1 MSVSPS
7 SPGGS
12 PTPGPSQIPDVQ
24 VFRIRFFE
32 PWVRCRFEAH
42 MSPRIRTHLSSLSSH
57 SGKELVSSWSL
68 LPLSRLSPWPGSPLP
83 LQGPSGRFPHFVGH
97 IEELRL
103 PTPVPGHFGRPSC
116 ARYHP
121 CARCSLLP
129 SASAPLEAEGCV
141 RIPSPGCFYEWR
153 RGASQVPGEPL
164 HQRPALGPRSGLR
177 ISPKRCVG
185 AVDAQHEDVD
195 PNNLNIFEAQSH
207 SSDARCLRFAA
218 ALLSDSRK
226 TRFRL
231 LARLCRAGFFRLPGS
246 IKGFRIHFLLS
257 QASPGAT
264 CSCSCPCA
272 TSVVRVSWSCL
283 AFRVSP
289 SAGRCQRGAAAA
301 SGERQ
306 ARNAGRSTRHA
317 PR

>member
-7 SPGGS
+7 SPGRIS
-12 PTPGPSQIPDVQ
+12 TPGPHKCGRAGFPHPVLRAMGSLQIWDH
-24 VFRIRFFE
+24 
-32 PWVRCRFEAH
+32 A
-42 MSPRIRTHLSSLSSH
+42 PRIRTHLSSLSSH

-68 LPLSRLSPWPGSPLP
+68 LPLSRLSPWPGSPLSSAGS
-83 LQGPSGRFPHFVGH
+83 LGRFPHFVGH

-164 HQRPALGPRSGLR
+164 HPAPCSRTTVGPSHLAQAMRRCCRRTARGRRPPTTSTFSRLNRTALML
-177 ISPKRCVG
+177 
-185 AVDAQHEDVD
+185 AVYASR
-195 PNNLNIFEAQSH
+195 PH
-207 SSDARCLRFAA
+207 SS
-218 ALLSDSRK
+218 SDTRK

-246 IKGFRIHFLLS
+246 IERFPHSLPPFPGFAWRDVLV
-257 QASPGAT
+257 
-264 CSCSCPCA
+264 SCPCA
-272 TSVVRVSWSCL
+272 TSVVRVSWSGRRFAL
-283 AFRVSP
+283 AAPRWP
-289 SAGRCQRGAAAA
+289 LPRHAG
-301 SGERQ
+301 SGQ
-306 ARNAGRSTRHA
+306 QTARRETPGSSTRRA